1 MLIQLGSLLN
11 NRVGNRIDLDIINHS
26 INDET
31 DTQMNENLNDEEY
44 KFILNVYA
52 INPNQQN
59 FVVPDVIDG
68 FDEVQCRHV
77 TFDEHRQVSWEL
89 IGQELTADM
98 KQ

>member
-11 NRVGNRIDLDIINHS
+11 NRVGNRIDVDIINHS
-26 INDET
+26 INET
-31 DTQMNENLNDEEY
+31 DTQMNENLKDKEY

-59 FVVPDVIDG
+59 FVVLDKIDG
-68 FDEVQCRHV
+68 IDEVKCRQV
-77 TFDEHRQVSWEL
+77 AFDEHRQVSWEL
-89 IGQELTADM
+89 IGQELTVDM